1 MNYFDLWETD
11 GASYLAATF
20 KSPTEGIGER
30 FPPLTSRGGQW
41 SKERLLDELAP
52 GGFQAV
58 NRDRVLTEELLK
70 RNVTGNELRLLLK
83 RREPDPSG
91 TVLLTIVS
99 AHQVTRFLRVIREY
113 LLTASGRGSSAEPMR
128 RTSPMITAQTLVEA
142 RPTITL

>member
-30 FPPLTSRGGQW
+30 FPPLTSRVGQW

-70 RNVTGNELRLLLK
+70 RNELLLLLK

-91 TVLLTIVS
+91 TILLTIVS

-113 LLTASGRGSSAEPMR
+113 VLTARGGDR
-128 RTSPMITAQTLVEA
+128 RPN
-142 RPTITL
+142 R